1 MEEFDINDE
10 LLEEVEETVDEFEHE
25 FEEVKDED
33 ATGSLKEKQ
42 EKAENILNEI
52 HDQLSFLKE
61 VSDEGFEQKE

>member
-1 MEEFDINDE
+1 MEEFDIDDE

-42 EKAENILNEI
+42 ERAENILNEI